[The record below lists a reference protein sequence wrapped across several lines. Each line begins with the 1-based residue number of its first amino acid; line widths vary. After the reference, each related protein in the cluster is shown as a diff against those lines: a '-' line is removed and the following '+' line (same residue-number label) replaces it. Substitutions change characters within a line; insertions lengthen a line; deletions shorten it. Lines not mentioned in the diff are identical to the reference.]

1 MPNFSIEAEIDEL
14 FRAKMKEFAAWATEN
29 WTMSE
34 KEAQDLTKPSAN
46 PKEYA
51 RGYSEGI
58 ASIPDA
64 LDYWLEE
71 YGI

>member
-1 MPNFSIEAEIDEL
+1 MANFSIEAEIDEL
-14 FRAKMKEFAAWATEN
+14 FRAKMKEFALWAAEN

-34 KEAQDLTKPSAN
+34 REAQDLTMPSAS

-64 LDYWLEE
+64 LDCWLEE
-71 YGI
+71 YGL